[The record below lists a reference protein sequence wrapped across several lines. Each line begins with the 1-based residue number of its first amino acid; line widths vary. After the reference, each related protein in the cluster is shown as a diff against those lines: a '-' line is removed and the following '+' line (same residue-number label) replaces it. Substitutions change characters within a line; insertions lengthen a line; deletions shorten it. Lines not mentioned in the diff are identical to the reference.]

1 MNFSMGRRCGFFAL
15 KQLARY
21 KAAGFCGGVMTKKS
35 SNSGPWHPIHY
46 ARQHYARVKNDR
58 RRLDLRYEVYRWPHI
73 GHRLLGH
80 KRPNQHSKKALLAHF
95 GPFDAEGW
103 IDARARLAWLHGRV
117 CVPHPACP
125 EAFEYCRWITYA
137 DAVAITGR
145 SAHTFARWR
154 WDHRT
159 VPDEAAWRLLEWTV
173 HGCCAWPARAPSG
186 PDLLT

>member
-1 MNFSMGRRCGFFAL
+1 MPASKMTGGGLICGMRFTAGRTWA
-15 KQLARY
+15 
-21 KAAGFCGGVMTKKS
+21 
-35 SNSGPWHPIHY
+35 
-46 ARQHYARVKNDR
+46 
-58 RRLDLRYEVYRWPHI
+58 
-73 GHRLLGH
+73 
-80 KRPNQHSKKALLAHF
+80 
-95 GPFDAEGW
+95 
-103 IDARARLAWLHGRV
+103 ARARLAWLHGRV

-125 EAFEYCRWITYA
+125 ESFDYCRWITYA

-159 VPDEAAWRLLEWTV
+159 VPDESAWRLLEWTV